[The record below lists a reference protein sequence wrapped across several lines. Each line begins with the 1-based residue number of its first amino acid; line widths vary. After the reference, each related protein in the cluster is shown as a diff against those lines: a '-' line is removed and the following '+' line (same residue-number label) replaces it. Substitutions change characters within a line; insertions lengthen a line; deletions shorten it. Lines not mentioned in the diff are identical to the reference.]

1 MNNQLT
7 KIFDSIGFNVALKNN
22 NFTVG
27 EPVKGYRAL
36 NASHIGYYIPYLVRN
51 NDQYEVGVGYVEL
64 DGDDIVV
71 QRYQVVRSSQND
83 QAIKFSAQDKYEFYI
98 FANESNFNT
107 GLNNVVIKNNSFYL
121 EPIMAT
127 YLIDSSEQSI
137 DAVLPSYQDSNNLII
152 EFKLINGNNP
162 LIIRDNSGHIL
173 YSLDQSNT
181 YIRIAY
187 KDNTWHELA
196 NSSTTNYST
205 LSSEDNINFSSLADP
220 AGSLYSFQYKDG
232 PSSFAGSN
240 LYWSSGNTQ
249 KLLLG
254 ADNET
259 SAHSIIPTSGNDPFI
274 INNTRKNNDFIV
286 NGSGN
291 KNLFFAYD
299 GRLGLN
305 IPSGSRPQTI
315 FHVVNTICQE
325 GFRLENRKA
334 CNAATITLYHAP
346 SGTAVDNTLVSQ
358 INLAG
363 KNSSGNEI
371 PYTKLQ
377 STALNVIAGSTKGE
391 FAVIVATGVGND
403 GLKTIKTN
411 PDNST
416 IGYDN
421 NKLSIDRAG
430 VSKLGYNN
438 HFIEAAS
445 NGVSIKSSNI
455 VLGSGALGSV
465 TVLPTLYATNIE
477 SNNIK
482 LSNIPSNSI
491 LTIDSSGNISST
503 QSLIKFPNVPSGY
516 LLSTAA
522 NGSVTGVYKTD
533 SYFLTDKDITW
544 NKYPKR
550 TGTVC
555 LRQVVFTSPVP
566 IEEFQEGDQIAV
578 ITPSQTYY
586 RDIVS
591 MDVVNNTIIGLLVNQ
606 NLTETVASDVSIYSI
621 TRGGYFLM
629 QMYVEPGTIPDAT
642 TNIFSIRSF
651 TDTVFNSAQKD
662 INFLVYGIDSIPA
675 LSIKANNNRLVIE
688 SGIFHPYATQ
698 QGREPFAIPVN
709 PIGDGTS
716 NANNTANYKNTA
728 SGVFSG
734 MVSTVGSN
742 GLPTDYGTY
751 DQNGNVAEWIQ
762 DTANIS
768 ISTSQ
773 YAAGGSWSSTNP
785 LELRSIIP
793 YSYSGTYNNI
803 GFRICGSYGLL
814 DNNYISTSSGLELKF
829 VSVDNPSNIASSIGL
844 YTKSGELFIAS
855 GIPNLGVVDYNYRI
869 GQYEI
874 TNAQYVKFLNTVA
887 STDSYQLYNTNM
899 NSSDMGGISRSG
911 TAGSYSYYMKPDMSN
926 KPVTF
931 TNYLSAI
938 RFTNWLHNG
947 CPTGLLPQNNTT
959 TEDGA
964 YSILSI
970 GANSYQIT
978 KNTYQNYWL
987 PNIHEWYKAAYFEP
1001 RGLTATSGTSNILIK
1016 RNEPFLAASGEYA
1029 NLSVSG
1035 WLYADKLILG
1045 DGSFTSPGGLAP
1057 KGTGI
1062 KYISMSGNQIS
1073 LINDT
1078 FIFESGS
1085 FRLRMGNQNNLTINT
1100 GKAPWD
1106 GTYGN
1111 YFSSSGIE
1119 LSANNG
1125 NISIMSNRN
1134 IKIYSPNDIQISG
1147 LSADTISVKTL
1158 KKLNANGEETPI
1170 YSGAV
1175 GSLVYKYD
1183 DFTPA
1188 TSDQFIVITD
1198 ASGNKHLTY
1207 PEGNSNCPLYINSSK
1222 EVVTYTGITFSAT
1235 VDISN
1240 PVTLPQIQIG
1250 ENNPFFRGSVLT
1262 HAGQGYATWEPA
1274 EYLKADGVLWHRYSK
1289 RPVLIYENK
1298 FVFNEE
1304 VTGGNITLETA
1315 STEFKDTDTIAL
1327 VNLETRE
1334 TYFVKAAD
1342 GYYVVDNEN
1351 DIIDPQPPIFSNTE
1365 DGLGMTFCPES
1376 PWPVIS
1382 GAPVSGY
1389 AYSVNRGGYLS
1400 MQIDPIATSGF
1411 SCENGVVANGNSPY
1425 GFKPSTLNHVSIR
1438 PEIHTAFNLLAED
1451 IDFVVYGARRTRY
1464 HRYEPELFELD
1475 ETGIPSGLI
1484 PAFKIDAKNY
1494 NAVSGDAISGVY
1506 FSGYLD
1512 LGSTQP
1518 TGYKVDELAKICI
1531 NTKTPYTIASIP
1543 SGNDT
1548 LNVFSDLTVNGY
1560 SYSSGIIAQEIFLRP
1575 KPNLDG
1581 SGKYVINAPLTINS
1595 YGQVISQVPAAAPT
1609 IPGSPTA
1616 LLAQATNASATLSWI
1631 APTNTGGRNIIN
1643 YQIEY
1648 SLNDGNTWTIYSQPA
1663 SVELYAIVNGLV
1675 NNADYI
1681 FRVSAINAIGIGSPS
1696 SVSNLITPSASRP
1709 SAPQNFTATKES
1721 LQRTLTWSAPL
1732 IVGSSPI
1739 TNYVLEYSID
1749 EGLTWIVVNGSIA
1762 PEIRTYIATGLL
1774 NEPTYYF
1781 RLKAQNMSGQGAYAK
1796 FISIGDD
1803 PYEPPAAN
1811 NDGEDETSIWDFGK
1825 VLFTGVCI

>member
-27 EPVKGYRAL
+27 APLPGYQPL
-36 NASHIGYYIPYLVRN
+36 NSSHIGYYIPYLVRN
-51 NDQYEVGVGYVEL
+51 SNQYEVGVGYVEL
-64 DGDDIVV
+64 DGEDIVV
-71 QRYQVVRSSQND
+71 RRHKVVKSSQD
-83 QAIKFSAQDKYEFYI
+83 EKTLKFSEQDKFEFYI

-107 GLNNVVIKNNSFYL
+107 GLNNIVIKTNSFYL

-127 YLIDSSEQSI
+127 YLIDSSEESI
-137 DAVLPSYQDSNNLII
+137 DAVLPANADSDNIII

-162 LIIRDNSGHIL
+162 VIIRDITGHIL

-187 KDNTWHELA
+187 KDNLWYELA
-196 NSSTTNYST
+196 NNSSTNYNT
-205 LSSEDNINFSSLADP
+205 LSAEDNINFGSLADP
-220 AGSLYSFQYKDG
+220 VGSLYSFQYKDG

-254 ADNET
+254 ADNEA

-274 INNTRKNNDFIV
+274 INNTRKNNDFII

-291 KNLFFAYD
+291 KNLFFTYD

-346 SGTAVDNTLVSQ
+346 SGAAADNTLVSQ

-363 KNSSGNEI
+363 KNSNGNEI

-416 IGYDN
+416 IGYSN

-430 VSKLGYNN
+430 LSKLGYDN
-438 HFIEAAS
+438 HFFEAAS
-445 NGVSIKSSNI
+445 NGASIKSSNI
-455 VLGSGALGSV
+455 VLGSGATGSV
-465 TVLPTLYATNIE
+465 TVLPTLYASNIE

-491 LTIDSSGNISST
+491 LTVDSSGNISST

-516 LLSTAA
+516 ILSTAQ

-550 TGTVC
+550 TGSVC
-555 LRQVVFTSPVP
+555 LRQVVFASPVP
-566 IEEFQEGDQIAV
+566 IEEFQNNDQIAV

-586 RDIVS
+586 RDVVS
-591 MDVVNNTIIGLLVNQ
+591 MDIVNNTIIGLLVNQ

-629 QMYVEPGTIPDAT
+629 QMYVEPGTVADAT
-642 TNIFSIRSF
+642 SNIFSIRSF
-651 TDTVFNSAQKD
+651 TDTVFNSEQKD

-675 LSIKANNNRLVIE
+675 LSIKANNSRLVIE

-709 PIGDGTS
+709 TSGDGS
-716 NANNTANYKNTA
+716 NNANNTANYKNTA
-728 SGVFSG
+728 SGIFSG

-751 DQNGNVAEWIQ
+751 DQNGNVAEWVQ
-762 DTANIS
+762 DIANIS

-814 DNNYISTSSGLELKF
+814 DNNYISASTGLDLKF
-829 VSVDNPSNIASSIGL
+829 VSVNNPGNIASSIGL
-844 YTKSGELFIAS
+844 YTKSGEFLIAS
-855 GIPNLGVVDYNYRI
+855 GIPNLGLVNYNYRI

-874 TNAQYVKFLNTVA
+874 TNSQYAKFLNAVG
-887 STDSYQLYNTNM
+887 STDSYQLYSSNM
-899 NSSDMGGISRSG
+899 GSSDMGGISRSG
-911 TAGSYSYYMKPDMSN
+911 TAGSYSYYTKSNMSN

-970 GANSYQIT
+970 GSNSYQIT
-978 KNTYQNYWL
+978 KNTYQKYWL
-987 PNIHEWYKAAYFEP
+987 PDIHEWYKAAYFEP
-1001 RGLTATSGTSNILIK
+1001 RGLTATSGTSNVLIK
-1016 RNEPFLAASGEYA
+1016 RTEPFLAASGQYA

-1045 DGSFTSPGGLAP
+1045 DGSFTSPGGLSP
-1057 KGTGI
+1057 QGNGI
-1062 KYISMSGNQIS
+1062 KYISMSGAQLG

-1085 FRLRMGNQNNLTINT
+1085 FRLKMGNQNNLTINT
-1100 GKAPWD
+1100 GKAQWD

-1111 YFSSSGIE
+1111 YFSNSGIE

-1125 NISIMSNRN
+1125 NISIVSNRN
-1134 IKIYSPNDIQISG
+1134 IKLYSPNDIQVSG
-1147 LSADTISVKTL
+1147 LVADTISVKTL
-1158 KKLNANGEETPI
+1158 KKLNADGNEVPI
-1170 YSGAV
+1170 YSGAI
-1175 GSLVYKYD
+1175 GSLVYKKD
-1183 DFTPA
+1183 DFTPGT
-1188 TSDQFIVITD
+1188 TSQFMFVTD
-1198 ASGNKHLTY
+1198 ASGNQHLTH
-1207 PEGNSNCPLYINSSK
+1207 PEGVSNCPLYVNSSK
-1222 EVVTYTGITFSAT
+1222 EVVTYTGVVFSNT

-1250 ENNPFFRGSVLT
+1250 ENRPFFKGSILT
-1262 HAGQGYATWEPA
+1262 HAGEGYATWEPA
-1274 EYLKADGVLWHRYSK
+1274 EYLKADGVLWSRYTK

-1298 FVFNEE
+1298 FVFNDEE
-1304 VTGGNITLETA
+1304 FGGNITLETA
-1315 STEFKDTDTIAL
+1315 DTEFPYTDTIAL
-1327 VNLETRE
+1327 VNSQTRE

-1351 DIIDPQPPIFSNTE
+1351 DIINPQPPIFSNTA
-1365 DGLGMTFCPES
+1365 DGLGMTFCPQS
-1376 PWPVIS
+1376 PWEVIS
-1382 GAPVSGY
+1382 GVPVSGY
-1389 AYSVNRGGYLS
+1389 AYAVNRGGYLS
-1400 MQIDPIATSGF
+1400 MQIDPVATSGF
-1411 SCENGVVANGNSPY
+1411 TCENGVVPNANSPY
-1425 GFKPSTLNHVSIR
+1425 GFKPSTLNHISIR

-1451 IDFVVYGARRTRY
+1451 IDFVVYGARRTPY
-1464 HRYEPELFELD
+1464 HRYQPELFTLD
-1475 ETGIPSGLI
+1475 SNGIPSGLI

-1494 NAVSGDAISGVY
+1494 NAVSGNPISGVY

-1512 LGSTQP
+1512 QAGTQP
-1518 TGYKVDELAKICI
+1518 TGYIPDELAKICI
-1531 NTKTPYTIASIP
+1531 NTKVPYTIASIP
-1543 SGNDT
+1543 SGIST

-1560 SYSSGIIAQEIFLRP
+1560 SYSSGIIAEEIFLRP
-1575 KPNLDG
+1575 TPNLDG
-1581 SGKYVINAPLTINS
+1581 SGKYVINAPLTING
-1595 YGQVISQVPAAAPT
+1595 YGQIISQVPAAAPT
-1609 IPGSPTA
+1609 IPGSPSA
-1616 LLAQATNASATLSWI
+1616 LFAQAANASATLSWV
-1631 APTNTGGRNIIN
+1631 APTNTGGRNITN

-1648 SLNDGNTWTIYSQPA
+1648 SLNGGNTWTIYSQPA
-1663 SVELYAIVNGLV
+1663 SIELYSVINGLV
-1675 NNADYI
+1675 NNAEYI
-1681 FRVSAINAIGIGSPS
+1681 FRVSAINAIGVGSPS
-1696 SVSNLITPSASRP
+1696 SVSNSVTPSASRP
-1709 SAPQNFTATKES
+1709 SAPQNLIASKGT
-1721 LQRTLTWSAPL
+1721 LQRTLSWNAPS
-1732 IVGSSPI
+1732 INGSSFI
-1739 TNYVLEYSID
+1739 SNYILEYSTD
-1749 EGLTWIVVNGSIA
+1749 EGSTWLIVNSNIE
-1762 PEIRTYIATGLL
+1762 PQIRSYIVTGLL

-1781 RLKAQNMSGQGAYAK
+1781 RLKAQNSSGAGAYAK
-1796 FISIGDD
+1796 TISIGDD
-1803 PYEPPAAN
+1803 PYEPPAATDN
-1811 NDGEDETSIWDFGK
+1811 GEDATSIWDFGT